1 MNDSTPPLSTPTGP
15 QGLGHE
21 SLGPD
26 GPAHDDTGPQEAPV
40 LSVRDLEVAYRT
52 GKQSRVRALR
62 GVSFDLYP
70 ESSLALVGESGCGK
84 TTLGLA
90 LLRLLPTL
98 GEITGGEVTY
108 TGGDGRSRDVTAMS
122 ASQLRRWRW
131 SEAAMVFQGAQNAFN
146 PVLTIGQQMAETL
159 KDHARGGVGRRE
171 ILERSAEALRSVRLE
186 PRRVLG
192 SYPHELSGGM
202 KQRALIA
209 TGLLLH
215 PRLLVLDEPT
225 TALDILTQRTV
236 IDLLAELRAEY
247 GFAMI
252 FISHDLA
259 LAAELADRVI
269 TMYAGKV
276 IETGSTQDIFT
287 APKHPYT
294 SKLINA
300 VPPVTGDLPELAS
313 IPGAP
318 PSLATLPP
326 GCAFAPRCEL
336 ATEECVQSEPELITL
351 TQRPADMT
359 HAAACIHHDQV
370 HHERKV
376 IARA

>member
-1 MNDSTPPLSTPTGP
+1 MSTSTDTTG
-15 QGLGHE
+15 Q
-21 SLGPD
+21 
-26 GPAHDDTGPQEAPV
+26 QPV
-40 LSVRDLEVAYRT
+40 LSVKDLEVAYRT
-52 GKQSRVRALR
+52 GKGSSVRALR

-98 GEITGGEVTY
+98 GEITGGTVNYARE
-108 TGGDGRSRDVTAMS
+108 DGKAIDVTRMS
-122 ASQLRRWRW
+122 HAALRRWRW

-146 PVLTIGQQMAETL
+146 PVLTVGQQMADTL
-159 KDHARGGVGRRE
+159 IDHSPQRPSRRE
-171 ILERSAEALRSVRLE
+171 ILDRAGEALRSVRLE
-186 PRRVLG
+186 PRRVLR
-192 SYPHELSGGM
+192 SYPHEMSGGM

-209 TGLLLH
+209 MGLLLR

-236 IDLLAELRAEY
+236 VDLLAELRAEHK
-247 GFAMI
+247 FAMI

-259 LAAELADRVI
+259 LAAELADRVV
-269 TMYAGKV
+269 TMYAGTV
-276 IETGSTQDIFT
+276 IETGTTHDIFYD
-287 APKHPYT
+287 PKHPYT

-300 VPPVTGDLPELAS
+300 VPPVVGDLPELAS

-318 PSLATLPP
+318 PSLSSLPP
-326 GCAFAPRCEL
+326 GCTFAPRCEL
-336 ATEECVQSEPELITL
+336 ATPECSRAEPELITL
-351 TQRPADMT
+351 TERSQDLT

-376 IARA
+376 IARAEQ

>member
-1 MNDSTPPLSTPTGP
+1 MPTTSPSSTPADGTGADGTSSAAGSRAADGTST
-15 QGLGHE
+15 
-21 SLGPD
+21 
-26 GPAHDDTGPQEAPV
+26 PV
-40 LSVRDLEVAYRT
+40 LSVKDLEVAYRT
-52 GKQSRVRALR
+52 GKDSRVRALR
-62 GVSFDLYP
+62 GVSFDLHP
-70 ESSLALVGESGCGK
+70 HSSLALVGESGCGK

-90 LLRLLPTL
+90 LLRLLPAL
-98 GEITGGEVTY
+98 GEITGGSITFTGDDGRAREVTY
-108 TGGDGRSRDVTAMS
+108 MT

-146 PVLTIGQQMAETL
+146 PVLTVGAQMADTL
-159 KDHARGGVGRRE
+159 RDHAPGRIRRKE
-171 ILERSAEALRSVRLE
+171 ILERSAEVLRSVRLE

-209 TGLLLH
+209 TGLLMR

-236 IDLLAELRAEY
+236 IDLLAELREEF

-259 LAAELADRVI
+259 LAAELADRVV
-269 TMYAGKV
+269 TMYAGTV
-276 IETGSTQDIFT
+276 VETGSTADIFSS
-287 APKHPYT
+287 PRHPYT

-300 VPPVTGDLPELAS
+300 VPPVRGDLAELAS

-336 ATEECVQSEPELITL
+336 ATDECRTAEPPLIPL
-351 TQRPADMT
+351 TERPRDMT

>member
-1 MNDSTPPLSTPTGP
+1 MTPSTTP
-15 QGLGHE
+15 
-21 SLGPD
+21 D
-26 GPAHDDTGPQEAPV
+26 APIM
-40 LSVRDLEVAYRT
+40 SVKDLEVAYRT
-52 GKQSRVRALR
+52 GKGTTVRALR
-62 GVSFDLYP
+62 GVTFDLYP
-70 ESSLALVGESGCGK
+70 ESALALVGESGCGK
-84 TTLGLA
+84 TTLGSA

-98 GEITGGEVTY
+98 GEITGGSITY
-108 TGGDGRSRDVTAMS
+108 RREDGRELDVTRMRTGE
-122 ASQLRRWRW
+122 LRRWRW

-146 PVLTIGQQMAETL
+146 PVLTIGAQMADTL
-159 KDHARGGVGRRE
+159 IDHSERRPSKKE
-171 ILERSAEALRSVRLE
+171 ILERSSEALRSVRLE
-186 PRRVLG
+186 PRRVLR

-202 KQRALIA
+202 KQRTLIA
-209 TGLLLH
+209 MALLLR

-236 IDLLAELRAEY
+236 IDLLAELRVEHR
-247 GFAMI
+247 FAMI

-276 IETGSTQDIFT
+276 IETGTTADIFYG
-287 APKHPYT
+287 PKHPYT

-300 VPPVTGDLPELAS
+300 VPPVVGDLPELAS

-318 PSLATLPP
+318 PSLATLPQ
-326 GCAFAPRCEL
+326 GCTFAPRCEL
-336 ATEECVQSEPELITL
+336 ATDACRAAEPELIEL
-351 TQRPADMT
+351 VPRPEDRS
-359 HAAACIHHDQV
+359 HAAACLHHDQV

>member
-1 MNDSTPPLSTPTGP
+1 MTSQNSPRD
-15 QGLGHE
+15 LG
-21 SLGPD
+21 
-26 GPAHDDTGPQEAPV
+26 TPV
-40 LSVRDLEVAYRT
+40 LSAKDLEVAYRT
-52 GKQSRVRALR
+52 GKNERVRAIR
-62 GVSFDLYP
+62 GVSFDLHP
-70 ESSLALVGESGCGK
+70 RSALALVGESGCGK

-98 GEITGGEVTY
+98 GEITGGSIAF
-108 TGGDGRSRDVTAMS
+108 TGEDGRTRDVTAMKK
-122 ASQLRRWRW
+122 AELRRWRW

-146 PVLTIGQQMAETL
+146 PVLTIGQQMADTL
-159 KDHARGGVGRRE
+159 ADHAPGRISHKE
-171 ILERSAEALRSVRLE
+171 ILDRSAEALRNVRLE

-192 SYPHELSGGM
+192 SYPHEMSGGM

-209 TGLLLH
+209 TALLMR

-236 IDLLAELRAEY
+236 IDLLAELREEF

-269 TMYAGKV
+269 TMYAGSI
-276 IETGSTQDIFT
+276 IETGTTQDIFT

-336 ATEECVQSEPELITL
+336 ATDECRAEEPPLITL
-351 TQRPADMT
+351 TERPQDMS
-359 HAAACIHHDQV
+359 HAAACIRHEDV

>member
-1 MNDSTPPLSTPTGP
+1 MSPSTTP
-15 QGLGHE
+15 
-21 SLGPD
+21 D
-26 GPAHDDTGPQEAPV
+26 APIM
-40 LSVRDLEVAYRT
+40 SVKDLEVAYRT
-52 GKQSRVRALR
+52 GKGTTVRALR
-62 GVSFDLYP
+62 GVTFDLYP
-70 ESSLALVGESGCGK
+70 ESALALVGESGCGK
-84 TTLGLA
+84 TTLGSA

-98 GEITGGEVTY
+98 GEITGGTITY
-108 TGGDGRSRDVTAMS
+108 RRADGSELDVTRMRPGE
-122 ASQLRRWRW
+122 LRRWRW

-146 PVLTIGQQMAETL
+146 PVLTIGAQMADTL
-159 KDHARGGVGRRE
+159 IDHSERRPSRKE
-171 ILERSAEALRSVRLE
+171 ILERSSEALRSVRLE
-186 PRRVLG
+186 PRRVLR

-202 KQRALIA
+202 KQRTLIA
-209 TGLLLH
+209 MALLLR

-236 IDLLAELRAEY
+236 IDLLAELRAEHR
-247 GFAMI
+247 FAMI

-276 IETGSTQDIFT
+276 IETGTTADIFYG
-287 APKHPYT
+287 PKHPYT

-300 VPPVTGDLPELAS
+300 VPPVVGDLPELAS

-326 GCAFAPRCEL
+326 GCTFAPRCEL
-336 ATEECVQSEPELITL
+336 ATDACRAAEPELIPL
-351 TQRPADMT
+351 VPRPEDRG
-359 HAAACIHHDQV
+359 HAAACLHHDQV

>member
-1 MNDSTPPLSTPTGP
+1 MPTSPRTPA
-15 QGLGHE
+15 
-21 SLGPD
+21 
-26 GPAHDDTGPQEAPV
+26 PAPARDARSAPV
-40 LSVRDLEVAYRT
+40 LSVKDLEVAYRT
-52 GKQSRVRALR
+52 GRDQRVRALR
-62 GVSFDLYP
+62 GVSFDLHP
-70 ESSLALVGESGCGK
+70 ETSLALVGESGCGK

-98 GEITGGEVTY
+98 GEITGGSITFTGDDGRAREVTDM
-108 TGGDGRSRDVTAMS
+108 TPA
-122 ASQLRRWRW
+122 QLRRWRW

-146 PVLTIGQQMAETL
+146 PVLTVGAQMADTL
-159 KDHARGGVGRRE
+159 RDHATGRLGRRE
-171 ILERSAEALRSVRLE
+171 IHERSAEALRSVRLE

-209 TGLLLH
+209 TGLLMH

-236 IDLLAELRAEY
+236 IDLLAELREEF

-269 TMYAGKV
+269 TMYAGTV
-276 IETGSTQDIFT
+276 VETGSTADIFSS
-287 APKHPYT
+287 PRHPYT

-300 VPPVTGDLPELAS
+300 VPPVSGDLAELAS

-336 ATEECVQSEPELITL
+336 ATDECLAAEPPLIPL
-351 TQRPADMT
+351 VERPADMT
-359 HAAACIHHDQV
+359 HAAACIHHEQV

>member
-1 MNDSTPPLSTPTGP
+1 MPPETPSDHG
-15 QGLGHE
+15 
-21 SLGPD
+21 S
-26 GPAHDDTGPQEAPV
+26 PV
-40 LSVRDLEVAYRT
+40 LSVKDLEVAYRT
-52 GKQSRVRALR
+52 GKDTRVRALR
-62 GVSFDLYP
+62 GVNFDLYP
-70 ESSLALVGESGCGK
+70 ETSLALVGESGCGK

-98 GEITGGEVTY
+98 GEITGGSVLY
-108 TGGDGRSRDVTAMS
+108 TGEDGVRKDVTAMR
-122 ASQLRRWRW
+122 AGELRRWRW

-146 PVLTIGQQMAETL
+146 PVLTIGQQMADTL
-159 KDHARGGVGRRE
+159 IDHARGRISRRE

-186 PRRVLG
+186 PRRVLA

-236 IDLLAELRAEY
+236 IDLLAELRTEY
-247 GFAMI
+247 KFAMI

-276 IETGSTQDIFT
+276 IETGSTHDIFST
-287 APKHPYT
+287 PKHPYT

-300 VPPVTGDLPELAS
+300 VPPATGDLPELAS

-326 GCAFAPRCEL
+326 GCAFAPRCEF
-336 ATEECVQSEPELITL
+336 ATEECLQAEPDLIPL
-351 TQRPADMT
+351 TERPADMT

-370 HHERKV
+370 DHERKV

>member
-1 MNDSTPPLSTPTGP
+1 MPETTTPDPTSP
-15 QGLGHE
+15 RATA
-21 SLGPD
+21 PD
-26 GPAHDDTGPQEAPV
+26 RSADAPV

-52 GKQSRVRALR
+52 GRNTSVRALR
-62 GVSFDLYP
+62 GVDFDLHP
-70 ESSLALVGESGCGK
+70 ESALALVGESGSGK

-90 LLRLLPTL
+90 LLRLLPSL
-98 GEITGGEVTY
+98 GEITSGRVTFTGE
-108 TGGDGRSRDVTAMS
+108 DGAARDVTSMTAK
-122 ASQLRRWRW
+122 QLQRWRW

-146 PVLTIGQQMAETL
+146 PVLTVGQQMADTL
-159 KDHARGGVGRRE
+159 RDHATGRLGRRE

-192 SYPHELSGGM
+192 SFPHELSGGM

-247 GFAMI
+247 KFAMI

-269 TMYAGKV
+269 TMYAGAV
-276 IETGSTQDIFT
+276 IETGTTQDIFT

-300 VPPVTGDLPELAS
+300 VPPVRGDLPELAS

-326 GCAFAPRCEL
+326 GCTFAPRCEL
-336 ATEECVQSEPELITL
+336 ATEECRAAEPELITL
-351 TQRPADMT
+351 TERPADLT

>member
-1 MNDSTPPLSTPTGP
+1 MTTHKN
-15 QGLGHE
+15 
-21 SLGPD
+21 PD
-26 GPAHDDTGPQEAPV
+26 APV
-40 LSVRDLEVAYRT
+40 MSVKDLEVAYRT
-52 GKQSRVRALR
+52 GKNQSVRALR
-62 GVSFDLYP
+62 GISFDLFP
-70 ESSLALVGESGCGK
+70 ESALALVGESGCGK
-84 TTLGLA
+84 TTLGSA

-98 GEITGGEVTY
+98 GEITSGSITY
-108 TGGDGRSRDVTAMS
+108 RREDGTELDVTRMTPA
-122 ASQLRRWRW
+122 QLRRWRW

-146 PVLTIGQQMAETL
+146 PVLTIGAQMADTL
-159 KDHARGGVGRRE
+159 IDHSDRRPSKKE
-171 ILERSAEALRSVRLE
+171 ILERSSEALRSVRLE

-202 KQRALIA
+202 KQRTLIA
-209 TGLLLH
+209 MALLLR

-236 IDLLAELRAEY
+236 IDLLAELRVEHR
-247 GFAMI
+247 FAMI

-276 IETGSTQDIFT
+276 IETGTTADIFYG
-287 APKHPYT
+287 PKHPYT

-300 VPPVTGDLPELAS
+300 VPPVVGDLPELAS

-318 PSLATLPP
+318 PSLATLPT
-326 GCAFAPRCEL
+326 GCTFAPRCEL
-336 ATEECVQSEPELITL
+336 ATDACRVAEPELITL
-351 TQRPADMT
+351 TPRSEDRS
-359 HAAACIHHDQV
+359 HAAACLRHDEV

>member
-1 MNDSTPPLSTPTGP
+1 MTDTTPRPVGPETDPDAPATTGP
-15 QGLGHE
+15 
-21 SLGPD
+21 
-26 GPAHDDTGPQEAPV
+26 AEAPV
-40 LSVRDLEVAYRT
+40 LSVRDLQVAYRT
-52 GKQSRVRALR
+52 GKHTRVRALR

-70 ESSLALVGESGCGK
+70 GSSLALVGESGSGK

-98 GEITGGEVTY
+98 GEITGGTIGY
-108 TGGDGRSRDVTAMS
+108 TGDDGRTREVTAMS
-122 ASQLRRWRW
+122 SAQLRRWRW

-159 KDHARGGVGRRE
+159 RDHSRARISRKE

-186 PRRVLG
+186 PQRVLG

-209 TGLLLH
+209 TGLLLR

-236 IDLLAELRAEY
+236 IDLLAELREEY

-259 LAAELADRVI
+259 LAAELADRVV

-276 IETGSTQDIFT
+276 IETGTTQDIFT

-300 VPPVTGDLPELAS
+300 VPPVSGDLPELAS

-336 ATEECVQSEPELITL
+336 ATDECRAAEPELITL
-351 TQRPADMT
+351 TERPADMT